1 MAASSTHLP
10 RPRPD
15 RDCTAPA
22 SGHDTMRCLL
32 VTDTDTDTN
41 TGHVHDDVRLLVAA
55 TPGRAAR
62 FSVMCVAASSIDTD
76 GSDLRRDLQAE
87 THELWTVVATAEI
100 GLLAVEGELAA
111 RGGDFVAVS
120 RSPVTR
126 ARRLP
131 RLLSDR
137 GREHPGAVAALPPA
151 LVL

>member
-32 VTDTDTDTN
+32 VTDTDTDT
-41 TGHVHDDVRLLVAA
+41 VHDDVRLLVAA
-55 TPGRAAR
+55 MPGRAAR
-62 FSVMCVAASSIDTD
+62 FSVQCVAASSIDTD

-87 THELWTVVATAEI
+87 THERWTVVATTEI
-100 GLLAVEGELAA
+100 GLLAVEDELAA
-111 RGGDFVAVS
+111 RGGDVGAVS

-126 ARRLP
+126 ARLLR
-131 RLLSDR
+131 RLLGDR

-151 LVL
+151 LVP